1 MSCSRK
7 NFSVDTIESAAECLE
22 LSAVDDVADVMRKYI
37 FIMRYIGKVIGELLL
52 HEHAEKLS

>member
-37 FIMRYIGKVIGELLL
+37 FIMRYIGKVIG
-52 HEHAEKLS
+52 